1 MAQKPEKRSITI
13 AGHATSISL
22 EKPFWDAV
30 RAIAEDRGVSLPE
43 LIAEIDAKSR
53 EASLSSAIR
62 VYVLHWYQSRT

>member
-1 MAQKPEKRSITI
+1 MAQKPEKRSLTI

-30 RAIAEDRGVSLPE
+30 REIAATLNQSLPE
-43 LIAEIDAKSR
+43 LIADIDANSR

-62 VYVLHWYQSRT
+62 VYVLSWYRDKP

>member
-1 MAQKPEKRSITI
+1 MAEKPEKRSLTI

-30 RAIAEDRGVSLPE
+30 RAIASERGLSLPE
-43 LIAEIDAKSR
+43 LIAEIDAESR

-62 VYVLHWYQSRT
+62 VYVLRWFRG

>member
-30 RAIAEDRGVSLPE
+30 RAIAGARGLSLPD
-43 LIAEIDAKSR
+43 LIAEIDAESR

-62 VYVLHWYQSRT
+62 VYVLHWYRDRA